1 MAGVELDSLI
11 TSVKDLLP
19 ELGDGFI
26 EVSDQLSYLAMDSFI
41 SSTLKKGVEVLSSLF
56 RLCICLHVYC

>member
-1 MAGVELDSLI
+1 MYSVSKLFYYTIMFTWQDDVIGACAAVRHCTEVEIQSMI

-26 EVSDQLSYLAMDSFI
+26 EVSVSHLDTKS
-41 SSTLKKGVEVLSSLF
+41 
-56 RLCICLHVYC
+56 